1 MMLGLPFP
9 GFCFLFLLFSLASCS
24 PTGDGT
30 VVNTKSGP
38 VKGKLLSESSSSVM
52 AYLGIPYAEPPLG
65 NLRFQKPRP
74 HQPWRQV
81 LEAYNFG
88 NACSQ
93 FTYLEFP
100 DSKMWALNR
109 PMSEDCL
116 FLNIWVPHPRP
127 STPTP
132 ILVWIHG
139 GSGFSSGSASLDL
152 YNGASLA
159 AREKVIVA
167 SINYRLGALGF
178 LSLPP
183 AIPGNMGLLDQQLA
197 LTWVKENAAAFG
209 GDPSKITIFGHN
221 GGAVSVGL
229 HLLSPRSQPLFS
241 QAILQS
247 AVPNVLW
254 GWKSPEEVKQKT
266 LALSQLLGCGEIDE
280 NAVLSCLREKNATEF
295 GQQELPMMEKSEFL
309 LDLPFLPTTDGDFLP
324 EDPQK
329 LLQSGHIQVKPILL
343 GATSDEASAFVLYYY
358 PHVKDGLISWNQLL
372 KVAKMTIRNA
382 NAEDVK
388 AVALKYSE
396 DYEGAAQYRSAMNQ
410 MISEY
415 GFWCPLAEFAA
426 TVQKAGSPVY
436 AYTFSHHT
444 SGSFF
449 PEWLGAPHGA
459 ELPYIFGSL
468 EVAVAVNKTY
478 TEAEAALSHRIM
490 HYWAEFA
497 RNGNPTG
504 SNAKVGEWPLYN
516 ATQKKVFLLN
526 TEVPQ
531 NPQVSPAL
539 HCDFLKAYS
548 AQSNESNEGSLSPSE
563 DGKEPQ

>member
-9 GFCFLFLLFSLASCS
+9 GFCFLFLLFSLASSS

-38 VKGKLLSESSSSVM
+38 VKGKLLSESSSPVM

-65 NLRFQKPRP
+65 NQRFQKPRP

-81 LEAYNFG
+81 LEANNFG

-93 FTYLEFP
+93 ITYPESP
-100 DSKMWALNR
+100 DSKAWALNR
-109 PMSEDCL
+109 PVSEDCL
-116 FLNIWVPHPRP
+116 FLNIWVPHPQP
-127 STPTP
+127 STPIP

-139 GSGFSSGSASLDL
+139 GGGFSSGSGSMKL

-167 SINYRLGALGF
+167 SINYRLGPLGF
-178 LSLPP
+178 LYLPP
-183 AIPGNMGLLDQQLA
+183 TIPGNMGLLDQQLA
-197 LTWVKENAAAFG
+197 LTWVKENAAAFS
-209 GDPSKITIFGHN
+209 GDPNKITIFGHN

-254 GWKSPEEVKQKT
+254 GWKRPEEVKQKT
-266 LALSQLLGCGEIDE
+266 LALSQLLGCVERDE
-280 NAVLSCLREKNATEF
+280 NAVLRCLQGKNATEF
-295 GQQELPMMEKSEFL
+295 SQQELAMMQMQEFL
-309 LDLPFLPTTDGDFLP
+309 LDVPFLPTTDGDFLP

-343 GATSDEASAFVLYYY
+343 GGTSDETAHFVPFYY
-358 PHVKDGLISWNQLL
+358 PDVKDGLISWDQLL
-372 KVAKMTIRNA
+372 KIAKRTIRNVSP
-382 NAEDVK
+382 EDVK

-396 DYEGAAQYRSAMNQ
+396 DHQGAAQYRSAMTQ
-410 MISEY
+410 MVNEY
-415 GFWCPLAEFAA
+415 GFWCPLAEYAA

-436 AYTFSHHT
+436 AYIFSHHT
-444 SGSFF
+444 SGSAS
-449 PEWLGAPHGA
+449 PEWFGAPHGA
-459 ELPYIFGSL
+459 ELPYVFGHL
-468 EVAVAVNKTY
+468 ELAVAVNKTY

-490 HYWAEFA
+490 RYWAEFA
-497 RNGNPTG
+497 RSGNPTG
-504 SNAKVGEWPLYN
+504 LKAKVGKWPLYN
-516 ATQKKVFLLN
+516 AAQKKVFLLN

-531 NPQVSPAL
+531 NPLVSPAR
-539 HCDFLKAYS
+539 HCDFLKPYS
-548 AQSNESNEGSLSPSE
+548 AQSNKSNEGSLSPSE
-563 DGKEPQ
+563 DGKKSQ